1 MLRRRLSAGALRAR
15 AQAQAQQQ
23 QPLLSHAIHTG
34 PKSAPATPQRLTTPT
49 ASAAKATISAH
60 PAQQQSASLASA
72 VLLGT
77 QRSWK
82 NETVVTLRAEL
93 KRRGLSQQGKK
104 ALLITRLES
113 ADASA
118 FLPPV
123 PPLSKA
129 AKAAKGQRELSTTPP
144 AQVSATPPAQV
155 SVTPPV
161 QVSATPPAQ
170 LSTTPPA
177 AFRGDATSKSDDG
190 TTDTEAV
197 SSTGPAVETSRTE
210 APLKA
215 HDVTP
220 EVLTTAPGLP
230 IKKRTSGNLLDI
242 KFPTPKPDA
251 ERTTPI
257 PLIGSYAGRGSSS
270 SRGGAVPSSSGP
282 RVMTVASASTH
293 IGGGPLHGSGSRVA
307 DSYAAEFHDFSHLLS
322 QPIEEVIAHPMIS
335 LRKVGVPIPVI
346 NLPPPPKGGDKYV
359 ASTEPLSS
367 DEKRGALWLV
377 GALGTVFLLTGWAR
391 GGREDVFADNDAENA
406 THAGKVAAKAD
417 AAAES
422 ARASLD
428 KLQIK
433 DAKKE
438 ASLKD
443 KDLTAEAKAERKLG
457 RAEAKAA
464 AAHVNAQ
471 AEDVKALIEAI
482 KKALDADA
490 KGKGK

>member
-15 AQAQAQQQ
+15 AQAQAAQ
-23 QPLLSHAIHTG
+23 SHAIHTG
-34 PKSAPATPQRLTTPT
+34 PKSAPTTPQRLTTPT

-129 AKAAKGQRELSTTPP
+129 AKAAKGQRP
-144 AQVSATPPAQV
+144 
-155 SVTPPV
+155 
-161 QVSATPPAQ
+161 

-177 AFRGDATSKSDDG
+177 AFRGDATSKPADD
-190 TTDTEAV
+190 EAV
-197 SSTGPAVETSRTE
+197 SSTGPAVETSRSE
-210 APLKA
+210 APLEA
-215 HDVTP
+215 HAVTP

-230 IKKRTSGNLLDI
+230 IKKRTSPNLLDI
-242 KFPTPKPDA
+242 KFPTTKPEE
-251 ERTTPI
+251 ERETPI
-257 PLIGSYAGRGSSS
+257 PLIGSYSGRGSSS
-270 SRGGAVPSSSGP
+270 SRGGSVPSSSGP

-293 IGGGPLHGSGSRVA
+293 IGGGPVHGSGSRVS
-307 DSYAAEFHDFSHLLS
+307 DSYAAEFHDLSHLVS
-322 QPIEEVIAHPMIS
+322 KSVEQVVAHPMIS
-335 LRKVGVPIPVI
+335 LRSVGVPIPVI
-346 NLPPPPKGGDKYV
+346 NLPPAAKAEDTKYV

-367 DEKRGALWLV
+367 DEKRGALWLA
-377 GALGTVFLLTGWAR
+377 GTLGVVFLLTGWAR
-391 GGREDVFADNDAENA
+391 GGREDVFADNDAANA
-406 THAGKVAAKAD
+406 THAEKLAAKAD
-417 AAAES
+417 AVADS
-422 ARASLD
+422 AREKLD
-428 KLQIK
+428 KLQTK

-438 ASLKD
+438 HAAQGKVDNLKA
-443 KDLTAEAKAERKLG
+443 KDREAEAKAERKVG
-457 RAEAKAA
+457 REEAKAG

-471 AEDVKALIEAI
+471 AEDVRALIEAI
-482 KKALDADA
+482 KKALDAQ
-490 KGKGK
+490 GK

>member
-1 MLRRRLSAGALRAR
+1 M
-15 AQAQAQQQ
+15 
-23 QPLLSHAIHTG
+23 
-34 PKSAPATPQRLTTPT
+34 
-49 ASAAKATISAH
+49 
-60 PAQQQSASLASA
+60 
-72 VLLGT
+72 
-77 QRSWK
+77 
-82 NETVVTLRAEL
+82 
-93 KRRGLSQQGKK
+93 
-104 ALLITRLES
+104 
-113 ADASA
+113 
-118 FLPPV
+118 
-123 PPLSKA
+123 
-129 AKAAKGQRELSTTPP
+129 TPP
-144 AQVSATPPAQV
+144 AAVSATPPA
-155 SVTPPV
+155 S
-161 QVSATPPAQ
+161 
-170 LSTTPPA
+170 
-177 AFRGDATSKSDDG
+177 FRGDATSKAADG
-190 TTDTEAV
+190 TTTDSEAV
-197 SSTGPAVETSRTE
+197 TSTGPAVETSRTE

-230 IKKRTSGNLLDI
+230 IKRRTSHNLLDI
-242 KFPTPKPDA
+242 KFPTPKPDV

-257 PLIGSYAGRGSSS
+257 VRRQSEPKLTLQPLIGSYAGRGSSS

-346 NLPPPPKGGDKYV
+346 NLPPPPKGEGKYV
-359 ASTEPLSS
+359 VSTEPLSS

-406 THAGKVAAKAD
+406 SHAGKVAAKAD

-422 ARASLD
+422 ARESLD

-443 KDLTAEAKAERKLG
+443 KDLTAEAKAERKVG